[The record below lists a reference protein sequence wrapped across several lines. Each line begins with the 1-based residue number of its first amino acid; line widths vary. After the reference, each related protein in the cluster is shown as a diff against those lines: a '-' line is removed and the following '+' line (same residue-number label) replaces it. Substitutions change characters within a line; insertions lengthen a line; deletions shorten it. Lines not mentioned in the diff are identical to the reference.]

1 MSFEKFIISF
11 GNLLKQARKKR
22 SLTLYELAY
31 KSDIV
36 ADHIQKIESA
46 KHGSIQLETYAKLLT
61 GLNLS
66 LSFHDISTKKLISL
80 SNEEETFIHNLFFGI
95 SKDTDLQFLN
105 QKPTLLLLHIATEV
119 QKNRKL
125 LGLTQKELAKKSQL
139 SNTTIVRIEEGKH
152 DFRLETLYKLS
163 QVLYPEK
170 KLFV

>member
-1 MSFEKFIISF
+1 MTFENFIISF
-11 GNLLKQARKKR
+11 GQILKQAREKR
-22 SLTLYELAY
+22 NLTLYELAH

-66 LSFHDISTKKLISL
+66 LSFHDISDKRLNLL
-80 SNEEETFIHNLFFGI
+80 SDEEESFIHKLFFEI
-95 SKDTDLQFLN
+95 SKDDDLQFLN
-105 QKPTLLLLHIATEV
+105 QKPTLLLLHVATEV

-125 LGLTQKELAKKSQL
+125 LGLTQKQLAKKSQL

-152 DFRLETLYKLS
+152 DFRLKTLYKIS
-163 QVLYPEK
+163 QVLCTEK
-170 KLFV
+170 KLFA

>member
-1 MSFEKFIISF
+1 MMTFENFIISF
-11 GNLLKQARKKR
+11 GKLLKQARQKQN
-22 SLTLYELAY
+22 LTLYDLAH

-66 LSFHDISTKKLISL
+66 LSFYDMSDKRLILL
-80 SNEEETFIHNLFFGI
+80 SDEEKSFIHNLFLGI

-125 LGLTQKELAKKSQL
+125 LGLTQKQLSKKSQL
-139 SNTTIVRIEEGKH
+139 SNTTIVRMEEGKH
-152 DFRLETLYKLS
+152 DFRLKTLYKLS
-163 QVLYPEK
+163 QVLYVEK
-170 KLFV
+170 